1 VDCNENVCNECICS
15 EAHRGHSFKTLKTL
29 YKEVESQTKS
39 NQDILKVYHKQ
50 LEDGEYSLKVL
61 KILKEDRTN
70 NGIYS
75 IIGNIKNFLQS
86 QSQRISSSFGF
97 IDKIVDDAALEKFIV
112 ISLMRE
118 TNICFEREIN
128 FQTVD
133 DMKQICQKI
142 SKIVKKQ
149 KHVALNNMADEYKF
163 KSLNIS
169 QPPIELEFHVP
180 MDEILVP
187 ENKVYQVTGDIK
199 GLCVSISKHLIDRDR
214 RDIFIQTN
222 ITNKEDNLF
231 SLEEQ
236 KNETLTPVGS
246 STSEPSDMKLDYLKN
261 YIGKMLVPNID
272 SSILHTKVNDP
283 IIFKDLNKVNMG

>member
-1 VDCNENVCNECICS
+1 
-15 EAHRGHSFKTLKTL
+15 
-29 YKEVESQTKS
+29 
-39 NQDILKVYHKQ
+39 
-50 LEDGEYSLKVL
+50 
-61 KILKEDRTN
+61 
-70 NGIYS
+70 
-75 IIGNIKNFLQS
+75 
-86 QSQRISSSFGF
+86 
-97 IDKIVDDAALEKFIV
+97 
-112 ISLMRE
+112 MRE